1 MVATVERITC
11 MRRLLFPTLLVVVVN
26 IPAPAQVQP
35 LGLKHAIFVVKLTSP
50 ISTNTSSPGDTFA
63 ALVEAPSEY
72 EGAVFVGTITKLKKP
87 KKGIGKGK
95 AEIAFQ
101 FEALTARGNTYPVKA
116 DLKDV
121 TNSKGVKS
129 VDEEGQVIGK
139 TSNKKRVGAAAVGAG
154 LGVLIGALA
163 GGAQGAAAGGAAGLA
178 AGIAIGLKMTTTG
191 SQLEFLPGSHFTLDV
206 SDRTRK

>member
-1 MVATVERITC
+1 
-11 MRRLLFPTLLVVVVN
+11 MRRLLFITLLLVLVTAS
-26 IPAPAQVQP
+26 APAQVQP
-35 LGLKHAIFVVKLTSP
+35 LGLKHATFVVKLTSP

-63 ALVEAPSEY
+63 ALVESPSEY
-72 EGAVFVGTITKLKKP
+72 QGAVFVGRITKLKKP
-87 KKGIGKGK
+87 KKGVGKGK

-101 FEALTARGNTYPVKA
+101 FDALTAQGNTHPVIA

-121 TNSKGVKS
+121 TNSKGIKS

-139 TSNKKRVGAAAVGAG
+139 TSNKKRVGAAAAGAG
-154 LGVLIGALA
+154 LGVLIGALG
-163 GGAQGAAAGGAAGLA
+163 GGAQGAAIGGAAGLA

-206 SDRTRK
+206 SDRTHK